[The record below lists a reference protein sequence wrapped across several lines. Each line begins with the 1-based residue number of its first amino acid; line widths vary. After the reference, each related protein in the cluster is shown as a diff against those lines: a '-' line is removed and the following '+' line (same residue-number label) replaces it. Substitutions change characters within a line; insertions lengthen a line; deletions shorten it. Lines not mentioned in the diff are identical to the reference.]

1 MSDVTLT
8 ANGSSVTLHGDGD
21 WQGSG
26 IALTGLTG
34 WYATPDPKITVT
46 ARGQGDGGHDL
57 AESDI
62 LYSARVVTIG
72 YRVIAGTRQ
81 EALDLLAQLDRAVH
95 GLVTC
100 RVTDQGQDTQCVGGY
115 YSRSL
120 EQKIQNPLWQNLS
133 GDITLVFER
142 PERVTAEARRIQ
154 LTAQHVSMAGGGLDY
169 GTNRH
174 GLRYPLSYGLKAEG
188 SGTNVGV
195 LTNQG
200 SSRAY
205 PVFTVNGPMPDGVRL
220 DFPGL
225 QQSIHCTQPVSDVPL
240 VLDTRTRTASIGG
253 QDVSRTLDER
263 GFPTVPADGSINVV
277 LSSLG
282 GGFVD
287 CAIQDTYM

>member
-21 WQGSG
+21 FQGPG
-26 IALTGLTG
+26 IALTGIAG
-34 WYATPDPKITVT
+34 WYQTPDPKITVT
-46 ARGQGDGGHDL
+46 VRGQGDGGHDI

-62 LYSARVVTIG
+62 LYAARVVT
-72 YRVIAGTRQ
+72 
-81 EALDLLAQLDRAVH
+81 LDLLAQLDRAVH

-100 RVTDQGQDTQCVGGY
+100 RVADQGQDTQCVGGY

-142 PERVTAEARRIQ
+142 PERVAAEARRIQ
-154 LTAQHVSMAGGGLDY
+154 LTAQHVSMAGGGLNY
-169 GTNRH
+169 GGANRT

-188 SGTNVGV
+188 AGTNVGV

-200 SSRAY
+200 SSRAS
-205 PVFTVNGPMPDGVRL
+205 PVFIVNGPMPDGVRL

-225 QQSIHCTQPVSDVPL
+225 QQSIHCTQPVQDVPL
-240 VLDTRTRTASIGG
+240 VLDSRTRTASIGG
-253 QDVSRTLDER
+253 QDVSRMLEER
-263 GFPTVPADGSINVV
+263 GFPTVPPDGSINVV

-287 CAIQDTYM
+287 CAVRDTYM

>member
-287 CAIQDTYM
+287 CAIHDTYM

>member
-8 ANGSSVTLHGDGD
+8 ANGSAVTLHGDGD
-21 WQGSG
+21 WQGHG
-26 IALTGLTG
+26 IALTGITG

-46 ARGQGDGGHDL
+46 ARGQGDGGHDI

-62 LYSARVVTIG
+62 LYAARVVTVG
-72 YRVIAGTRQ
+72 YRVLAGDRQ
-81 EALDLLAQLDRAVH
+81 EALGLLAQLDRAVH

-142 PERVTAEARRIQ
+142 PERVAAEARRIQ
-154 LTAQHVSMAGGGLDY
+154 LTAQHVSMAGGGLNY
-169 GTNRH
+169 GANRT
-174 GLRYPLSYGLKAEG
+174 GLRYPLSYGLKAEDA
-188 SGTNVGV
+188 GTNVGV

-200 SSRAY
+200 SIRAY

-225 QQSIHCTQPVSDVPL
+225 QQSIHCTQPVNDVPL

-287 CAIQDTYM
+287 CAVRDTYM

>member
-46 ARGQGDGGHDL
+46 ARGQGDGGHDI

-154 LTAQHVSMAGGGLDY
+154 LTAQHVSMAGGGLNY

-225 QQSIHCTQPVSDVPL
+225 QQSIHCTQPVNDVPL

>member
-8 ANGSSVTLHGDGD
+8 ANGASVILHGDGEY
-21 WQGSG
+21 QGPG
-26 IALTGLTG
+26 IALTGIAG

-46 ARGQGDGGHDL
+46 SRGQGDGGHDI
-57 AESDI
+57 AASDI
-62 LYSARVVTIG
+62 LYSARVVTIS
-72 YRVIAGTRQ
+72 YRVLAGDRH

-142 PERVTAEARRIQ
+142 PERLSVNGYTVQISAM
-154 LTAQHVSMAGGGLDY
+154 HVAGGNVGLKY
-169 GTNRH
+169 GDNWRN
-174 GLRYPLSYGLKAEG
+174 GLKYPLNYGLTLDGVG
-188 SGTNVGV
+188 SNVAL
-195 LTNQG
+195 LTNSG

-205 PVFTVNGPMPDGVRL
+205 PTFVVHGPMDGVRL
-220 DFPGL
+220 DFPGT
-225 QQSIHCTQPVSDVPL
+225 QQSIVCGQTVRDVPL
-240 VLDTRTRTASIGG
+240 VLDCRSRTAELGG
-253 QDVSRTLDER
+253 QDVSRQLSQR
-263 GFPTVPADGSINVV
+263 GFPTIPPGGSIRVV

-282 GGFVD
+282 NGFVD
-287 CAIQDTYM
+287 CTAHDTYM

>member
-57 AESDI
+57 VESDI

-120 EQKIQNPLWQNLS
+120 EQRIQNPLWQNLS

>member
-8 ANGSSVTLHGDGD
+8 ANGSAVAIRGDGD
-21 WQGSG
+21 WQGPG
-26 IALTGLTG
+26 IALTGITG

-46 ARGQGDGGHDL
+46 ARGQGDGGHDI
-57 AESDI
+57 AKSDI
-62 LYSARVVTIG
+62 LYAARVVTIG
-72 YRVIAGTRQ
+72 YRVLAGDRQ
-81 EALDLLAQLDRAVH
+81 EALELLRQLDRAVH

-142 PERVTAEARRIQ
+142 PERISAEARRIQ

-169 GTNRH
+169 GTGH
-174 GLRYPLSYGLKAEG
+174 TGLRYPLSYGLKAEG

-195 LTNQG
+195 LANQG

-225 QQSIHCTQPVSDVPL
+225 QQSIHCTQPVNDVPL

-282 GGFVD
+282 SGFVD
-287 CAIQDTYM
+287 CAIHDTYM

>member
-21 WQGSG
+21 WQGPG
-26 IALTGLTG
+26 IALTGIAG
-34 WYATPDPKITVT
+34 WYQTPDPKITVT
-46 ARGQGDGGHDL
+46 ARGQGDGGHDI

-62 LYSARVVTIG
+62 LYAARVVTVG
-72 YRVIAGTRQ
+72 YRVIAGDRQ
-81 EALDLLAQLDRAVH
+81 EALGLLAQLDRAVH
-95 GLVTC
+95 GLVAC

-169 GTNRH
+169 STNH
-174 GLRYPLSYGLKAEG
+174 TGLRYPLSYGLKAEG
-188 SGTNVGV
+188 AGTNVGV

-205 PVFTVNGPMPDGVRL
+205 PVFIVNGPMPDGVRL

-225 QQSIHCTQPVSDVPL
+225 QQSIHCTQPVQDVPL
-240 VLDTRTRTASIGG
+240 VLDSRTRTASIGG
-253 QDVSRTLDER
+253 QDVSRTLEER
-263 GFPTVPADGSINVV
+263 GFPTVPPDRSINVV

-287 CAIQDTYM
+287 CAVRDTYM

>member
-154 LTAQHVSMAGGGLDY
+154 LTAQHVSMAGGGLNY

-225 QQSIHCTQPVSDVPL
+225 QQSIHCTQPVNDVPL

-287 CAIQDTYM
+287 CAIHDTYM

>member
-8 ANGSSVTLHGDGD
+8 ANGSSVTLNGDGD

>member
-57 AESDI
+57 AVSDI

>member
-21 WQGSG
+21 WQGPG

-46 ARGQGDGGHDL
+46 ARGQGDGGHDI

-100 RVTDQGQDTQCVGGY
+100 RVIDQGQDTQCVGGY

-169 GTNRH
+169 GTNRT

-225 QQSIHCTQPVSDVPL
+225 QQSIHCTQPVNDVPL

-263 GFPTVPADGSINVV
+263 GFPTVPANGSINVV

-282 GGFVD
+282 SGFVD

>member
-100 RVTDQGQDTQCVGGY
+100 RVTDQGQDTQCVGGC